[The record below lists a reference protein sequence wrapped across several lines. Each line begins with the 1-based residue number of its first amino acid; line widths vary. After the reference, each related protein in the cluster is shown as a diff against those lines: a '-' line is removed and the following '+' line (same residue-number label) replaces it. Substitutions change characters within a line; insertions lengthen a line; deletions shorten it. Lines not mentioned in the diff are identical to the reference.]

1 MGLIALG
8 INHKTA
14 SVQLREKVAFL
25 PDTLTQAL
33 QAACDSTGV
42 SELAI
47 LSTCNRTEFYGF
59 GDNSQAVLSWL
70 SQQRHL
76 SLHELKSSVYV
87 YEEQDAL
94 RHLMRV
100 ASGLDSMVLGEP
112 QIFGQVK
119 VAYQHAQQAGTLG
132 QKLDR
137 VFQQTFSAVKRVR
150 TETAIGANPVSIGFA
165 AVQLAKQI
173 FSDFQQTK
181 ALLVG
186 AGEMISLVAKHLK
199 EQGVQQ
205 ITIANRSLERA
216 ENLAQELGGAKVVLL
231 SDLADVL
238 SQADIV
244 ISCTGSQLP
253 VIGKGMV
260 ERALKKRRYRPMAM
274 IDIAVPRD
282 IEPEV
287 DDLDDVYLYTV
298 DDLESTIEENRRA
311 RQQAAQ
317 QAEQLIEQC
326 AAQFLHEQRAQ
337 AAQGLVTAY
346 RQQADEFRVAEL
358 AKAQQALAQGANPH
372 EILERLSRSLMNKL
386 VHSPSVQ
393 LKQAAAHNEHEKLKW
408 AAQLL
413 GLNSKD
419 N

>member
-1 MGLIALG
+1 MGFIALG

-14 SVQLREKVAFL
+14 SVNLREKVAFL
-25 PDTLTQAL
+25 PESLPQAL
-33 QAACDSTGV
+33 QAACASTGV

-47 LSTCNRTEFYGF
+47 LSTCNRTEFYGL
-59 GDNSQAVLSWL
+59 GDGQVLLNWL
-70 SQQRHL
+70 SQQRQLPIQEL
-76 SLHELKSSVYV
+76 SHCVYV
-87 YEEQDAL
+87 HHDKDAL

-119 VAYQHAQQAGTLG
+119 VAYQHAQQAGTMG
-132 QKLDR
+132 QHLER
-137 VFQQTFSAVKRVR
+137 VFQQTFAAVKRVR

-173 FSDFQQTK
+173 FSDFEQAQ

-199 EQGVQQ
+199 EQGVRH

-216 ENLAQELGGAKVVLL
+216 EHLAAELGGAKTVLL
-231 SDLADVL
+231 SDLAEVL
-238 SQADIV
+238 HHADIV

-253 VIGKGMV
+253 IIGKGMV
-260 ERALKKRRYRPMAM
+260 ERALKKRGYQPMFM
-274 IDIAVPRD
+274 VDIAVPRD

-311 RQQAAQ
+311 RQHAAQ
-317 QAEQLIEQC
+317 HAEKLIEEC
-326 AAQFLHEQRAQ
+326 ALQFLHGQRAQ
-337 AAQGLVTAY
+337 AATGLVTAY
-346 RQQADEFRVAEL
+346 RQQVEQLRLAEI
-358 AKAQQALAQGANPH
+358 AKAQQSLAQGVNPH
-372 EILERLSRSLMNKL
+372 DVLERLSRNLTNKL
-386 VHSPSVQ
+386 MHAPSVQ
-393 LKQAAAHNEHEKLKW
+393 LKQAAASNAHDKLAW
-408 AAQLL
+408 AVDLL
-413 GLNSKD
+413 GIQHND
-419 N
+419 

>member
-1 MGLIALG
+1 MGFIALG

-14 SVQLREKVAFL
+14 SVHLREKVAFL
-25 PDTLTQAL
+25 PEFLPQAL
-33 QAACDSTGV
+33 QVACARAEI

-47 LSTCNRTEFYGF
+47 VSTCNRTEFYGIAN
-59 GDNSQAVLSWL
+59 DSQKLLQWL
-70 SQQRHL
+70 SQERQISL
-76 SLHELKSSVYV
+76 SELQTSIYLHKD
-87 YEEQDAL
+87 QQAL

-119 VAYQHAQQAGTLG
+119 VAYQHAQQAGTIG
-132 QKLDR
+132 SHLDR
-137 VFQQTFSAVKRVR
+137 VFQQTFAAVKRVR

-173 FSDFQQTK
+173 FTDLTK
-181 ALLVG
+181 ANALLVG

-199 EQGVQQ
+199 EQGIKH

-216 ENLAQELGGAKVVLL
+216 ENLATELGGAKVVLL
-231 SDLADVL
+231 ADLAEVL
-238 SQADIV
+238 PQADIV

-260 ERALKKRRYRPMAM
+260 ERALKKRRYQPIFMV
-274 IDIAVPRD
+274 DIAVPRD
-282 IEPEV
+282 VEPEV
-287 DDLDDVYLYTV
+287 DDLEDVYLYTV

-326 AAQFLHEQRAQ
+326 AVEFGHQQRAQ
-337 AAQGLVTAY
+337 AASGLVMAY
-346 RQQADEFRVAEL
+346 RQQVEELRLAEI
-358 AKAQQALAQGANPH
+358 AKAQQSLAQGVNPH
-372 EILERLSRSLMNKL
+372 DVLERLSRNLTNKL
-386 VHSPSVQ
+386 MHTPSVQ
-393 LKQAAAHNEHEKLKW
+393 LKQAAANNAHDKLMW
-408 AAQLL
+408 AAELL
-413 GLNSKD
+413 GVQQNE
-419 N
+419 

>member
-1 MGLIALG
+1 MGFIALG

-14 SVQLREKVAFL
+14 SVNLREKVAFL
-25 PDTLTQAL
+25 PESLPQAL
-33 QAACDSTGV
+33 QAACASTGV

-47 LSTCNRTEFYGF
+47 LSTCNRTEFYGL
-59 GDNSQAVLSWL
+59 GDGQVLLNWL
-70 SQQRHL
+70 SQQRQLPIQEL
-76 SLHELKSSVYV
+76 SHCVYV
-87 YEEQDAL
+87 HHDKDAL

-119 VAYQHAQQAGTLG
+119 VAYQHAQQAGTMG
-132 QKLDR
+132 QHLER
-137 VFQQTFSAVKRVR
+137 VFQQTFAAVKRVR

-173 FSDFQQTK
+173 FSDFEQAQ

-199 EQGVQQ
+199 EQGVRH

-216 ENLAQELGGAKVVLL
+216 EHLAAELGGAKTVLL
-231 SDLADVL
+231 SDLAEVL
-238 SQADIV
+238 HHADIV

-253 VIGKGMV
+253 IIGKGMV
-260 ERALKKRRYRPMAM
+260 ERALKKRRYQPMFM
-274 IDIAVPRD
+274 VDIAVPRD

-311 RQQAAQ
+311 RQHAAQ
-317 QAEQLIEQC
+317 HAEKLIEEC
-326 AAQFLHEQRAQ
+326 ALQFLHGQRAQ
-337 AAQGLVTAY
+337 AATGLVTAY
-346 RQQADEFRVAEL
+346 RQQVEQLRLAEI
-358 AKAQQALAQGANPH
+358 AKAQQSLAQGVNPH
-372 EILERLSRSLMNKL
+372 DVLERLSRNLTNKL
-386 VHSPSVQ
+386 MHAPSVQ
-393 LKQAAAHNEHEKLKW
+393 LKQAAASNAHDKLAW
-408 AAQLL
+408 AVDLL
-413 GLNSKD
+413 GIQHND
-419 N
+419 